1 MKNWLFPL
9 VLFSTCALAE
19 PTPYELEAQA
29 YANYLNEQYNA
40 GRITKAQM
48 EYMTSLKDSELRA
61 RAAAAE
67 QRNRN
72 AQLWREVGDNQRLN
86 QPQPL
91 NCAPSQTGP
100 WGQMNCR

>member
-1 MKNWLFPL
+1 MKNWLLPL

-19 PTPYELEAQA
+19 PGAYELEAQA

-48 EYMTSLKDSELRA
+48 DYMTGLKDSELRT

-67 QRNRN
+67 QKSRN
-72 AQLWREVGDNQRLN
+72 AQLLREEKDNQRLN
-86 QPQPL
+86 QQPL
-91 NCAPSQTGP
+91 NCAPSQGGP

>member
-1 MKNWLFPL
+1 MKIWLLPL
-9 VLFSTCALAE
+9 VFFSASALAE
-19 PTPYELEAQA
+19 PSAYEREAQA

-48 EYMTSLKDSELRA
+48 DYMTGLKDSELRT

-67 QRNRN
+67 QKTRN
-72 AQLWREVGDNQRLN
+72 AQLLREAKENQRLN
-86 QPQPL
+86 KQPL